1 MATTKTTRTTKTA
14 AYVGERATEP
24 KVKPERAKRNAERV
38 ALIETQLAKGIDAG
52 LKELGFAKPQDA
64 FDAYADSTVRQVGAV
79 RATIY
84 CSILGYLPAAN
95 SVFMQSN
102 HPSIVAARSSVN
114 GIVNQCGGLTTA
126 ERVAMAKA
134 SLKWPA
140 MSHGQALSLIRRGNT
155 SLREINALLEKAVAE
170 KEAAKAEKKAEKEA
184 AKAGGKAAPRAAATV
199 PVPAEAMTPK
209 AEVSATAIRLMTQLH
224 SVKYAKPVSNE
235 ELRLLKNV
243 LDGFIERIA

>member
-1 MATTKTTRTTKTA
+1 MSKKTTTAKPAPTKVATA
-14 AYVGERATEP
+14 VF
-24 KVKPERAKRNAERV
+24 
-38 ALIETQLAKGIDAG
+38 AG

-84 CSILGYLPAAN
+84 CAIMGFVPAAD

-114 GIVNQCGGLTTA
+114 GIVNQCGNLTTA
-126 ERVAMAKA
+126 ERTAMAKA

-170 KEAAKAEKKAEKEA
+170 KEAAKAERKAEKEA

-199 PVPAEAMTPK
+199 PVPAGAMTPK
-209 AEVSATAIRLMTQLH
+209 AEVSAMAIALMTKLNA
-224 SVKYAKPVSNE
+224 VKYAKPVSNE